1 MLIDIALDAVG
12 SDKAPEPEIRGAILA
27 CRALPVRVHMIGP
40 EPELRDLLDEH
51 LENEDLPIM
60 VHHASERIGMEEK
73 AAQAV
78 RTKKDSSMR
87 VGLKLVREGK
97 AAGFV
102 TAGNTGAAMATAKM
116 VLGALPG
123 VDRPA
128 LATPMPSSTGNP
140 CVLLDVGANV
150 DCKAHN
156 LEQFAVMG
164 EIYAR
169 TVLKINEPR
178 VGLLSIGEEETK
190 GNDLT
195 REAFPLLK
203 ALPIRFIG
211 NVEGRDIFSG
221 LADVIVCDGFVG
233 NVALKTSEGVGRFVR
248 DVLRESLT
256 RTVTAQVGALLSRR
270 AFNDFRRRLD
280 YREYG
285 GAPLLGVRGVCI
297 IGHGSSND
305 RAIFNGIRVAY
316 EFAKG
321 GTTER
326 IEREFAHHP
335 KQRAA
340 GTWSRRRGRSRCDRP
355 IVPMT
360 TEPIFH
366 FNIDAEILDRL
377 ACPACLG
384 DLRVE
389 ERRLVCEGCG
399 RSYPVVDGIPVLVA
413 ELAELPLT

>member
-1 MLIDIALDAVG
+1 MLTDIVLDAVG

-27 CRALPVRVHMIGP
+27 CKALPVRVHLVGP
-40 EPELRDLLDEH
+40 EAELRDQLDE
-51 LENEDLPIM
+51 LLGDMQGDLPGDEDLPI
-60 VHHASERIGMEEK
+60 VIHHASERIGMEEK
-73 AAQAV
+73 AAHAV
-78 RTKKDSSMR
+78 RTKRDSSMR

-128 LATPMPSSTGNP
+128 LATPMPAATGSP

-169 TVLKINEPR
+169 TVLKIAEPR
-178 VGLLSIGEEETK
+178 VGLLSIGEEESK

-195 REAFPLLK
+195 REAYPLLK
-203 ALPIRFIG
+203 ALPMKFIG

-221 LADVIVCDGFVG
+221 LADVIVCDGFIG

-256 RTVTAQVGALLSRR
+256 QTVTAKVGALLARQ
-270 AFNDFRRRLD
+270 AFNEFRRRLD

-285 GAPLLGVRGVCI
+285 GAPLLGVRGICI

-305 RAIFNGIRVAY
+305 RAIYNGIRVAY

-321 GTTER
+321 GTVQR
-326 IEREFAHHP
+326 IEQEFARQQSQP
-335 KQRAA
+335 KPENPA
-340 GTWSRRRGRSRCDRP
+340 GEAPPD
-355 IVPMT
+355 T
-360 TEPIFH
+360 T
-366 FNIDAEILDRL
+366 
-377 ACPACLG
+377 
-384 DLRVE
+384 VQ
-389 ERRLVCEGCG
+389 
-399 RSYPVVDGIPVLVA
+399 
-413 ELAELPLT
+413 

>member
-1 MLIDIALDAVG
+1 MLIDIALDAFG

-27 CRALPVRVHMIGP
+27 CRALPVRVHLIGP
-40 EPELRDLLDEH
+40 EAELRDLLDEH
-51 LENEDLPIM
+51 LENEDLPI
-60 VHHASERIGMEEK
+60 VIHHAAERIGMEEK
-73 AAQAV
+73 AAHAAL
-78 RTKKDSSMR
+78 KKKNSSMR

-102 TAGNTGAAMATAKM
+102 TAGNTGAAMVTAKM
-116 VLGALPG
+116 VLGTMPG

-150 DCKAHN
+150 DCKPHN
-156 LEQFAVMG
+156 LQQFAVMG

-169 TVLKINEPR
+169 TVLKIDEPR

-195 REAFPLLK
+195 HEAFPLLK
-203 ALPIRFIG
+203 ALPIKFIG

-221 LADVIVCDGFVG
+221 LADVIMCDGFVG

-256 RTVTAQVGALLSRR
+256 RTVTAQVGALLSRK
-270 AFNDFRRRLD
+270 AFNEFRHRLD

-305 RAIFNGIRVAY
+305 RAIYNGIRVAY
-316 EFAKG
+316 EFAKA
-321 GTTER
+321 GTNAS
-326 IEREFAHHP
+326 IEREFAGLAKP
-335 KQRAA
+335 AA
-340 GTWSRRRGRSRCDRP
+340 PAPAKVELSADSP
-355 IVPMT
+355 A
-360 TEPIFH
+360 EP
-366 FNIDAEILDRL
+366 DATIH
-377 ACPACLG
+377 
-384 DLRVE
+384 
-389 ERRLVCEGCG
+389 
-399 RSYPVVDGIPVLVA
+399 
-413 ELAELPLT
+413 